1 MEAPVNRPP
10 SRSLFDPSI
19 SVKGQAVTDS
29 NDPAIL
35 LLKLRRIQSS
45 WYQAVFQS
53 NHECLVEPW
62 QTRCGALSEIYCWA
76 AILPPSTPAA
86 VKNLLV
92 SELSFSSILLLRPP
106 GMGTHIPL
114 CSYGKALLFD
124 YAAKFA
130 EATFDMCSLSHIY
143 NYSTSHDILRTLFV
157 GQALIYLLQESST
170 LAFNVTPPNP
180 PPVPAGSAAPPGLQR
195 RGFQAHLDDAI
206 NAITRLDQ
214 IVDNLGR
221 RFGFPPSCN
230 KYKYDSTA
238 TLQSLYPRRQQ
249 QDMQI
254 LTQSQGAYNDSA
266 IPSIMPYQDAH
277 GIARGYL
284 PS

>member
-1 MEAPVNRPP
+1 M
-10 SRSLFDPSI
+10 
-19 SVKGQAVTDS
+19 
-29 NDPAIL
+29 
-35 LLKLRRIQSS
+35 
-45 WYQAVFQS
+45 
-53 NHECLVEPW
+53 EPW
-62 QTRCGALSEIYCWA
+62 QNRCGALSEMHRCTVIS
-76 AILPPSTPAA
+76 PSSTPTA

-106 GMGTHIPL
+106 GTHDSL

-130 EATFDMCSLSHIY
+130 EATFDMCSLSQTY

-157 GQALIYLLQESST
+157 GQTLIHLLQESPM

-180 PPVPAGSAAPPGLQR
+180 PPVPAGFAAPPGLQR
-195 RGFQAHLDDAI
+195 RGFQDHVDHAI
-206 NAITRLDQ
+206 TAITRLDQ

-230 KYKYDSTA
+230 KYKYDPTA
-238 TLQSLYPRRQQ
+238 TLQALYTRRQQ
-249 QDMQI
+249 QDMQL
-254 LTQSQGAYNDSA
+254 LTQSQGVYIASA
-266 IPSIMPYQDAH
+266 VPSIVPYRDAH
-277 GIARGYL
+277 GSARGYL